1 MDRDRLIALLDRH
14 ARGEV
19 SRDEVVEALAVAP
32 FVELGDARVD
42 THRALRIGFPEVVLG
57 SGKSVDQLARIGR
70 TLAAQGGNVLITRL
84 EPARAEQLR
93 AELPELEVLPVP
105 RLAVLRQAPIAPR
118 GRGPIAVVSAGTS
131 DLPVAEEAAA
141 VAELFGNKVE
151 RVYDAGVAGLHRLLA
166 SLEVLRRAAVVIA
179 VAGMEGALASV
190 VGGLVSAPVI
200 AVPTSVG
207 YGASL
212 GGVAALLAMMNSC
225 ASNVTVV
232 NIDNGFGAAYVASL
246 INRA

>member
-1 MDRDRLIALLDRH
+1 MDRERLNQLLERH
-14 ARGEV
+14 ARGEL
-19 SRDEVVEALAVAP
+19 SRDELVEALAVAP

-42 THRALRIGFPEVVLG
+42 THRALRVGQPEVVLG
-57 SGKSVDQLARIGR
+57 TGKTVEQIARIAR
-70 TLAAQGGNVLITRL
+70 TLAATGEKVLVTRL
-84 EPARAEQLR
+84 DAER
-93 AELPELEVLPVP
+93 GAELCRTVQGFEYLPAP
-105 RLAVLRQAPIAPR
+105 RLAVLRQAPVAPR

-131 DLPVAEEAAA
+131 DLSVAEEAAA

-166 SLEVLRRAAVVIA
+166 SLDVLRRATVVIA

-212 GGVAALLAMMNSC
+212 GGVAALLAMLNSC

-246 INRA
+246 VNRA